1 MTAILLELVVLHKYR
16 SEKNLLA
23 GLDSTD
29 QYLFKVTRPQATIS
43 SGFLMLARQARPVLE
58 RPLTHDSRL

>member
-1 MTAILLELVVLHKYR
+1 MAIILLELVILSIEVKR
-16 SEKNLLA
+16 TCW
-23 GLDSTD
+23 LDSTD

-58 RPLTHDSRL
+58 KAIDP